1 MTVNEALTEAFSTSQ
16 YLHSVGS
23 GDEQAI
29 QDLRV
34 VVGGLDSDEEN
45 VALLAGALMARA
57 MTTDI
62 GVVGPIA
69 EELYESWVEEY
80 SA

>member
-1 MTVNEALTEAFSTSQ
+1 MNVNEALTEAFKTSQ

-34 VVGGLDSDEEN
+34 VVGGFDSDDET
-45 VALLAGALMARA
+45 VAFLAGALMARA
-57 MTTDI
+57 MTTEI
-62 GVVGPIA
+62 GIVGPIA
-69 EELYESWVEEY
+69 EELYETWLEEY
-80 SA
+80 SV